1 MTEQADPPPISEE
14 LTALQIDELVA
25 QYRREMARYE
35 KTAAL
40 VGEKLRRELRSA
52 GIKHMVSHRPK
63 HPDDLAKKLKKK
75 AKEKPEVYSWEN
87 LRRNLND
94 VVTDLAGCRVIVYW
108 SSDEQEVVRRVQAT
122 FALPEREDAAPSVR
136 RGVDKAYWATHV
148 LVHPYGRSDERDDL
162 TVDDAICELQIV
174 TVAAHLYNEIEHD
187 ITYKVKMRGGPA
199 DAAEKQILDELRGV
213 ARVADRLVDELMKH
227 RRDRD
232 DDATRV
238 IVDEEELR
246 YAFWKVAERGVAGDF
261 ARLLSVLEQVLD
273 RVTVETI
280 RELGSIDALID
291 GGRARLGNAAE
302 DFDDVS
308 LYLVGLRSNF
318 GDEIDAVVE
327 RWRGPRTAIRRALDL
342 ARGHGRAQDGAES

>member
-1 MTEQADPPPISEE
+1 MTEEADPPPISEE

-75 AKEKPEVYSWEN
+75 AKEKPDVYCLEN

-122 FALPEREDAAPSVR
+122 FAQPAREDAEPSVR
-136 RGVDKAYWATHV
+136 RGLDTAYWATHV
-148 LVHPYGRSDERDDL
+148 LVHPYAPSDERDDL
-162 TVDDAICELQIV
+162 TIDEAICELQIV

-187 ITYKVKMRGGPA
+187 IAYKVKMRGGPA
-199 DAAEKQILDELRGV
+199 DEAEKQILDELRGV

-238 IVDEEELR
+238 ISDEEELR
-246 YAFWKVAERGVAGDF
+246 YAFQRIAGRAVAGEF
-261 ARLLSVLEQVLD
+261 ARLLRILEQVVE
-273 RVTVETI
+273 RVTVETL
-280 RELGSIDALID
+280 RRLGSMDAIIAA
-291 GGRARLGNAAE
+291 GRAQLGAAAD
-302 DFDDVS
+302 DFDEVS
-308 LYLVGLRSNF
+308 LYAVGLRGTFS
-318 GDEIDAVVE
+318 DEIDAVVE
-327 RWRGPRTAIRRALDL
+327 RWRGPRTSIRRALDL
-342 ARGHGRAQDGAES
+342 ARELGREQDGAES